1 MKFHMCRSSRREVFC
16 KKVVLRNLTK
26 FTGKHLCQSLFFFNK
41 VAGQRPA
48 TLLKKRLLHRCFPVN
63 FVKILRTPFYI
74 EHLWWLL
81 LYVQLSNIELHHNT
95 LLQIIKPGFHY
106 GLTCDNMRSYLCI
119 TLFFFIRTSKFCF
132 QNLAMPWRRMSD
144 WLQ

>member
-1 MKFHMCRSSRREVFC
+1 MPES
-16 KKVVLRNLTK
+16 
-26 FTGKHLCQSLFFFNK
+26 FFFNK

-106 GLTCDNMRSYLCI
+106 GLTWDNMRSFLCI
-119 TLFFFIRTSKFCF
+119 TLFFFISKFCLRLAALYF
-132 QNLAMPWRRMSD
+132 LFFHFWGWNVLNLFLFPRLNLVMPQRRMSFSFKKRT
-144 WLQ
+144 